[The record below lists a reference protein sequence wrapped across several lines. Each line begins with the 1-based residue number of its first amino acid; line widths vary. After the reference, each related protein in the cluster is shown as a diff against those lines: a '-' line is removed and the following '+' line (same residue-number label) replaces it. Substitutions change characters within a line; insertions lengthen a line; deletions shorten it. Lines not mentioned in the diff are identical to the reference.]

1 MKNALG
7 AILRRPRTVLTLM
20 LFMIVGGV
28 MSYITIPKESNPDID
43 VPVFYISV
51 SQQGVSPEDSER
63 LLVRPMETALSS
75 LDGLKEMQAIAS
87 EGHAGI
93 LLEFAA
99 DFDKDAALDDV
110 RAEVDKAKGQLPADA
125 DEPTITET
133 NFNLVPTIT
142 IALSGPVPE
151 RTLYTHAKILQ
162 DAIEQV
168 PTVLEA
174 NLTGQREELL
184 EVIVD
189 NTRLES
195 YNIAQA
201 ELLQAVRNNNQLVPA
216 GTLDTGEGRF
226 NIKVPG
232 LFETAQDVM
241 SLPVKVTENG
251 DGVVTLG
258 DLADIRR
265 TFKDAE
271 TFTRVN
277 GQPAI
282 AVEVVK
288 RLGENIIEN
297 NMAVR
302 AVAEQVSA
310 DWPEVIKVDYM
321 LDQSSSIFETLG
333 SLQASILTAIAL
345 VFIVLLATLGVR
357 PALLVA
363 IAIPTS
369 FMLGF
374 LFLTTFTD
382 LTLNTMVMF
391 GLVLTVG
398 MLVDSAIV
406 ITEYADRKMAEGLH
420 KREAY
425 IRAAQQM
432 FWPIVSSTATTL
444 AAFLPLLLWPGVAGQ
459 FMSNLPIMVIIVLS
473 ASLFTAMI
481 FLPTLGAVI
490 GPRVKPGE
498 VSEEARALGR
508 DSKMD
513 PRDLRGATGGY
524 IRLLDG
530 FIGMPAIVVAL
541 ALFGAYAIVMQFGA
555 NAAGVQFF
563 VDEEPEQAVVQISAR
578 GNLSAT
584 EKRDLVAEV
593 EYEILRIDGVEDVLM
608 KTEGG
613 GGGGGGGLG
622 QDKPAD
628 TIGQITLELE
638 NFNDRRV
645 AEEIFT
651 DIRASVADIA
661 GIRVELKQIEGGPPT
676 GKDVQLQLTGNNY
689 DAVRTATTD
698 ARRFINSLEGLQ
710 EIEDS
715 RPLPGIEWQYD
726 VDRAEAGRY
735 GTDTVTVGSMI
746 QLATN
751 GVLMGSYRP
760 DDSDDEV
767 DIRLRLPVEE
777 RSIDQID
784 QLKVRTP
791 SGLVPIA
798 NFVTREAQPQVSS
811 ITRIDQRY
819 AMTVK
824 ANAITGVDKN
834 DKIAEVQAWL
844 DEGNLPATITAGFV
858 GGDEDQAESQAFLM
872 QAMVASLF
880 LMFIIL
886 VTQFNSFWQA
896 FVTLST
902 VVMSVMGVLLGLYLT
917 GQKFSI
923 IMTGTGVIA
932 LAGIVVN
939 NAIILI
945 DTFNQLRDE
954 GIEPREAMLK
964 TAGQRIRPILLT
976 TGTTIVG
983 LVPMALQI
991 TPDVFTQTITIGGVT
1006 STWWVQLATA
1016 IIFGLGFS
1024 TILTLV
1030 VVPVMLV
1037 APSLYKA
1044 RILRVWSFVRR
1055 RKPAAAEKLELM
1067 PTPGNAVAHRP
1078 ADKDIT
1084 RPKRAEP
1091 SFPPMGTPRPAR
1103 VAVLDAAE

>member
-1 MKNALG
+1 MMNALG

-20 LFMIVGGV
+20 IFMIAGGI
-28 MSYITIPKESNPDID
+28 MSYVTIPKESNPDID

-51 SQQGVSPEDSER
+51 TQQGVSPEDAER
-63 LLVRPMETALSS
+63 LLVRPMETYLGSI
-75 LDGLKEMQAIAS
+75 DGLKE
-87 EGHAGI
+87 
-93 LLEFAA
+93 
-99 DFDKDAALDDV
+99 
-110 RAEVDKAKGQLPADA
+110 A

-142 IALSGPVPE
+142 IALSGQVPE
-151 RTLYTHAKILQ
+151 RTLYQHAKILQ

-174 NLTGQREELL
+174 NLTGQREEQL
-184 EVIVD
+184 EVIVN

-195 YNIAQA
+195 YNISQA

-258 DLADIRR
+258 DLAEIRR
-265 TFKDAE
+265 TFRDAD

-282 AVEVVK
+282 AIEVVK

-297 NMAVR
+297 NAAVR
-302 AVAEQVSA
+302 DVAENVSA
-310 DWPEVIKVDYM
+310 DWPDAIQLTYM

-345 VFIVLLATLGVR
+345 VFIVLLATLGPR
-357 PALLVA
+357 PAILVA
-363 IAIPTS
+363 LAIPTS

-374 LFLTTFTD
+374 LFLTSFTD

-406 ITEYADRKMAEGLH
+406 ITEYADRKMAEGLK

-432 FWPIVSSTATTL
+432 FWPVVSSTATTL
-444 AAFLPLLLWPGVAGQ
+444 AAFLPLLFWPGVAGQ

-490 GPRVKPGE
+490 GPKVKPGDI
-498 VSEEARALGR
+498 SEEAKALGR
-508 DSKMD
+508 ESDMD
-513 PRDLRGATGGY
+513 VRDLRGATGAY
-524 IRLLDG
+524 VRFLDG
-530 FIGMPAIVVAL
+530 FIGMPLIVL
-541 ALFGAYAIVMQFGA
+541 ALTVFGAYAIVTQFGA
-555 NAAGVQFF
+555 TAAGVQFF
-563 VDEEPEQAVVQISAR
+563 VDEEPQQAVVQISAR
-578 GNLSAT
+578 GNLSAI
-584 EKRDLVAEV
+584 EKRDLVGEV
-593 EYEILRIDGVEDVLM
+593 EARVLRIDGVEDVLM
-608 KTEGG
+608 KTEAGGSGG
-613 GGGGGGGLG
+613 GGGFGG
-622 QDKPAD
+622 DKPAD

-638 NFNDRRV
+638 DYDDRRKG
-645 AEEIFT
+645 ADILA
-651 DIRASVADIA
+651 DIRAHTADIA
-661 GIRVELKQIEGGPPT
+661 GIQVELKEVEGGPPQ
-676 GKDVQLQLTGNNY
+676 GKDVQLQVTGNNFARVRQTIA
-689 DAVRTATTD
+689 AVRGQV
-698 ARRFINSLEGLQ
+698 EEMGGLRD
-710 EIEDS
+710 IEDS
-715 RPLPGIEWQYD
+715 RPLPGIEWTYD
-726 VDRAEAGRY
+726 VDRAEAGRF

-746 QLATN
+746 QLATG
-751 GVLMGSYRP
+751 GVLIGNYRP

-767 DIRLRLPVEE
+767 DIRLRLPEEE

-784 QLKVRTP
+784 QLKVRTAG
-791 SGLVPIA
+791 GLVPIA
-798 NFVTREAQPQVSS
+798 NFVTREPAPQVSS

-824 ANAITGVDKN
+824 ANAEPGIDKN
-834 DKIAEVQAWL
+834 DKVAELQAWL
-844 DEGNLPATITAGFV
+844 DEQDFGSGITTAFV

-886 VTQFNSFWQA
+886 VTQFNSFYQA
-896 FVTLST
+896 LVTLST
-902 VVMSVMGVLLGLYLT
+902 VVMSVMGVLLGLYIT

-954 GIEPREAMLK
+954 GIAPREAMLK

-983 LVPMALQI
+983 LIPMALQI
-991 TPDVFTQTITIGGVT
+991 TPDFFTQTITVGGVT
-1006 STWWVQLATA
+1006 SSWWVQLATA

-1024 TILTLV
+1024 TVLTLI

-1037 APSLYKA
+1037 MPTLYKERA
-1044 RILRVWSFVRR
+1044 RALWGRIRR
-1055 RKPAAAEKLELM
+1055 RGRTEPVPATASV
-1067 PTPGNAVAHRP
+1067 PGPQR
-1078 ADKDIT
+1078 KT
-1084 RPKRAEP
+1084 
-1091 SFPPMGTPRPAR
+1091 FPPMESPRPRR

>member
-1 MKNALG
+1 MMNALG

-28 MSYITIPKESNPDID
+28 MSYLTIPKEAQPDID
-43 VPVFYISV
+43 VPVFYVSV
-51 SQQGVSPEDSER
+51 GQQGVSPEDAER
-63 LLVRPMETALSS
+63 LLVRPMETYLGSI
-75 LDGLKEMQAIAS
+75 DGLKEMQASAS
-87 EGHAGI
+87 EGQAGI
-93 LLEFAA
+93 LLEFDA
-99 DFDKDAALDDV
+99 DFDKDAALEDV
-110 RAEVDKAKGQLPADA
+110 RSQVDRAKSELPDDA

-195 YNIAQA
+195 YNISQA
-201 ELLQAVRNNNQLVPA
+201 ELLAAVRNNNQLVPA
-216 GTLDTGEGRF
+216 GTLDTGDGRF

-241 SLPVKVTENG
+241 SLPVKVTANG

-258 DLADIRR
+258 DLAEVRR
-265 TFKDAE
+265 TFKDAD

-282 AVEVVK
+282 AIEVVK

-297 NMAVR
+297 NAAVR
-302 AVAEQVSA
+302 AVVDEVSKG
-310 DWPEVIKVDYM
+310 WPEVIRIDYM

-345 VFIVLLATLGVR
+345 VFIVLLATLGLR
-357 PALLVA
+357 PAILVA

-374 LFLTTFTD
+374 LFLTSFTD

-406 ITEYADRKMAEGLH
+406 ITEYADRKMAEGLG

-432 FWPIVSSTATTL
+432 FWPVVSSTATTL

-490 GPRVKPGE
+490 GPRVKPGD
-498 VSEEARALGR
+498 VSEDARALGR
-508 DSKMD
+508 GSRMD

-530 FIGMPAIVVAL
+530 FIGMPLIVVAVT
-541 ALFGAYAIVMQFGA
+541 LFGAYAIVTQFGA

-578 GNLSAT
+578 GNLSAI

-593 EYEILRIDGVEDVLM
+593 EARILRIDGVEDVLM

-613 GGGGGGGLG
+613 GGGGGGFG

-638 NFNDRRV
+638 DYNDRRKGAV
-645 AEEIFT
+645 ILDEI
-651 DIRASVADIA
+651 RESVSGIA
-661 GIRVELKQIEGGPPT
+661 GIQVELKEIEGGPPT
-676 GKDVQLQLTGNNY
+676 GKDVQLQVTGNNF
-689 DAVRTATTD
+689 DQVLATTSQV
-698 ARRFINSLEGLQ
+698 RRHVETMEGLRD
-710 EIEDS
+710 IEDS
-715 RPLPGIEWQYD
+715 RPLPGIEWNYT

-746 QLATN
+746 QLATG

-767 DIRLRLPVEE
+767 DIRLRFPEEE

-791 SGLVPIA
+791 AGLVPIA
-798 NFVTREAQPQVSS
+798 NFVTREAQPQVSA

-824 ANAITGVDKN
+824 ANAVPGVDKN
-834 DKIAEVQAWL
+834 DKVAELQAWV
-844 DEGNLPATITAGFV
+844 DAQAFPTGISTQFV
-858 GGDEDQAESQAFLM
+858 GGDEDQAESMTFLM

-886 VTQFNSFWQA
+886 VTQFNSFYQA
-896 FVTLST
+896 LVTLST

-945 DTFNQLRDE
+945 DTFNQMRDA
-954 GIEPREAMLK
+954 GLAPREAMLK

-976 TGTTIVG
+976 TGTTIIG

-991 TPDVFTQTITIGGVT
+991 TPDFFTQTITVGGVT
-1006 STWWVQLATA
+1006 SSWWVQLATA

-1024 TILTLV
+1024 TVLTLI
-1030 VVPVMLV
+1030 VVPVLLV

-1044 RILRVWSFVRR
+1044 R
-1055 RKPAAAEKLELM
+1055 A
-1067 PTPGNAVAHRP
+1067 
-1078 ADKDIT
+1078 
-1084 RPKRAEP
+1084 KRAWNFVTRRGRRARTAEPLPAPKAAPVYREAPMP
-1091 SFPPMGTPRPAR
+1091 SFPPMDSPRPRR